1 MEFLV
6 NKICAGP
13 SDPYLD
19 NPSLE
24 EMNIKEF
31 LQPLELQI
39 RDIKSPGHMKYYAY
53 FKYGPRGWS
62 VSGYGQLFLFPLY
75 SPKHFSI
82 TSIPTYSLMETASFL
97 YKLQDVAKLS

>member
-24 EMNIKEF
+24 EMNINEF
-31 LQPLELQI
+31 LEPLELQI
-39 RDIKSPGHMKYYAY
+39 REIKSPGHMK
-53 FKYGPRGWS
+53 
-62 VSGYGQLFLFPLY
+62 
-75 SPKHFSI
+75 
-82 TSIPTYSLMETASFL
+82 
-97 YKLQDVAKLS
+97 

>member
-1 MEFLV
+1 MLGLV
-6 NKICAGP
+6 IP
-13 SDPYLD
+13 TPD

-62 VSGYGQLFLFPLY
+62 VSGYGQLFLFLLY

-82 TSIPTYSLMETASFL
+82 TSIPIYSLLETMSGL
-97 YKLQDVAKLS
+97 YKLQDVAKVS